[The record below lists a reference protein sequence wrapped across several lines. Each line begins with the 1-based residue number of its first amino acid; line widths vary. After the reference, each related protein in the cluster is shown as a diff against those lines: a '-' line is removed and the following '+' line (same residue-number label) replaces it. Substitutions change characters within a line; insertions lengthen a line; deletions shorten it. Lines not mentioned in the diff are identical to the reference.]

1 MSGEST
7 RKAAPGGEDL
17 ERVFGE
23 KATCNRCVM
32 RWPGYRVIVSFYDD
46 LAAIR
51 AYCPTC
57 YELAAEGEYHAA
69 GDGLLLAAE
78 SYAQRFGAPGAA
90 NASTSINRL
99 LAALVRDPALRELVP
114 GTEAAAR
121 RLGQTPYRFLVEMD
135 VEGEPLD
142 AVVVVEPGGKVQAVE
157 GDPPVRARLMALV
170 EAAAT

>member
-7 RKAAPGGEDL
+7 RKSTPRGEDL
-17 ERVFGE
+17 DHVFGE

-32 RWPGYRVIVSFYDD
+32 RWPGYRVIVTFYHD

-57 YELAAEGEYHAA
+57 YPLATEGEYHAA

-78 SYAQRFGAPGAA
+78 SYAQRFGAPGAPA
-90 NASTSINRL
+90 TATSISRL

-121 RLGQTPYRFLVEMD
+121 RLGQKPYRFLVEMD
-135 VEGEPLD
+135 VEGEPLE
-142 AVVVVEPGGKVQAVE
+142 AVMVVEPGGRVQAVE
-157 GDPPVRARLMALV
+157 GDPPVRARLLALV
-170 EAAAT
+170 ESAAA